1 MFEQKYV
8 RLNYIGE
15 MFYHCDSIKIG
26 CQTLNL
32 IQSIF
37 KLIEINSHNSCNSD
51 NITFSVL
58 FSPKLTI
65 LL

>member
-26 CQTLNL
+26 CQTLNR

-37 KLIEINSHNSCNSD
+37 KLIEINSHNSCN
-51 NITFSVL
+51 NIG
-58 FSPKLTI
+58 
-65 LL
+65 